1 MKPADKKK
9 FVASIALQ
17 LYPKAPLFGPKGGL
31 LDGRADALMIAHYL
45 SIKYGTQTNGS
56 KTGST

>member
-9 FVASIALQ
+9 HVASIAMQ
-17 LYPKAPLFGPKGGL
+17 LYPKANLSGPKGGL

-45 SIKYGTQTNGS
+45 SIKYGVLSNGS
-56 KTGST
+56 KTGTT